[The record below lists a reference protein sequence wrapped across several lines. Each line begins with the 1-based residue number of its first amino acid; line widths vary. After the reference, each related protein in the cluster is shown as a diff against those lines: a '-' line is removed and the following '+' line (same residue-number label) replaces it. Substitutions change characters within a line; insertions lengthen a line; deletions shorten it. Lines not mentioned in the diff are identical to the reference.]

1 MGSAPV
7 SIKIEP
13 GMKERVQRLAKA
25 KDRSP
30 HWLMREAIREYVERE
45 EQRAALRRDAEQA
58 WAEYKRTGL
67 HATHQEADEWLAKLE
82 QGQDVEPPQCHD

>member
-1 MGSAPV
+1 MAGSPV

-13 GMKERVQRLAKA
+13 EIKERVKALAKA
-25 KDRSP
+25 KERSP
-30 HWLMREAIREYVERE
+30 HWLMREAISQYVERE

-58 WAEYKRTGL
+58 WAEYKRNGL
-67 HATHQEADEWLAKLE
+67 HATHREVDEWLAKLE

>member
-1 MGSAPV
+1 MGNAPV

-13 GMKERVQRLAKA
+13 EIKERVKALAKA
-25 KDRSP
+25 RDRSP
-30 HWLMREAIREYVERE
+30 HWLMREAISQYVERE

-67 HATHQEADEWLAKLE
+67 HATHQEVDDWLAKLE